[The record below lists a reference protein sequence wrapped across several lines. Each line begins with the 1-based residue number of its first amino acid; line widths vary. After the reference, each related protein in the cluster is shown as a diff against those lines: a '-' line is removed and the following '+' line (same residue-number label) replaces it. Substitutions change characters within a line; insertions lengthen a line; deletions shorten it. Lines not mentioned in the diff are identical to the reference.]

1 MAHPDQ
7 NKKFNVEVGSDGIIN
22 LSLGGNLEGINL
34 IALEKWI
41 EEVHKAIEDRYQ
53 NTYVPVK
60 VLIDVTAVT
69 GYAPEAVTLLTNLLV
84 ADKNYVY
91 RSATF
96 GATEYILM
104 AQDMLAS
111 LSGRNN
117 FRSFKTKEEAKAWV
131 SSTTT

>member
-1 MAHPDQ
+1 MAEEPE

-22 LSLGGNLEGINL
+22 LSLGGKLEGINL
-34 IALEKWI
+34 IALEKWVD
-41 EEVHKAIEDRYQ
+41 EVHKAIEDRYQ

-60 VLIDVTAVT
+60 VIIDVSAVT

-96 GATEYILM
+96 GGSGYILM
-104 AQDMLAS
+104 AQDMLSS
-111 LSGRNN
+111 LSGRSN
-117 FRSFKTKEEAKAWV
+117 FKSFKTEAEAKDWV
-131 SSTTT
+131 SSTV